1 MKKVSLELGGNAPFI
16 VYDDADLQAAVDGAM
31 LAKFRNAG
39 QTCVCVNRFLVHDA
53 VHDAFVEALRIRI
66 EALRIGPSQAK
77 GTYIGPLINSAA
89 VAKVQSHVDD
99 AVTKGGRVLQGGR
112 VGPQGECFYLPTLLV
127 DATAD
132 MQVAADET
140 FGPLGAVFRFHDE
153 AEAVRLANATDFGLA
168 AYCYTRDLDRA

>member
-1 MKKVSLELGGNAPFI
+1 M
-16 VYDDADLQAAVDGAM
+16 
-31 LAKFRNAG
+31 
-39 QTCVCVNRFLVHDA
+39 
-53 VHDAFVEALRIRI
+53 
-66 EALRIGPSQAK
+66 
-77 GTYIGPLINSAA
+77 
-89 VAKVQSHVDD
+89 AKVRSHVDD
-99 AVTKGGRVLQGGR
+99 AVTKGGRVLPGGR

-168 AYCYTRDLDRA
+168 AYCYTRDLDRAWRMSEQLDYGMVGINRAAISNEVAPFGGIKQSGLGREGSRHGIEDFLDIKYTLFGGIST